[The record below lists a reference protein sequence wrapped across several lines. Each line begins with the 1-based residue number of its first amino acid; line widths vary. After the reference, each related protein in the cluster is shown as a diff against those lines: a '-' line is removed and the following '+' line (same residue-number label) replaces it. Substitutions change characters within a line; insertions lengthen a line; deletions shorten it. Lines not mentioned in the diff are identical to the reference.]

1 MSINLYVYEYKYAI
15 IIQMDERVDVLG
27 NKHLFKFSESDSEM
41 KLELQSDFTNV
52 YPINSAWEIQL
63 TRAPVQKTD

>member
-1 MSINLYVYEYKYAI
+1 MYAFMLH
-15 IIQMDERVDVLG
+15 MDERVDVLG

-52 YPINSAWEIQL
+52 YPINSA
-63 TRAPVQKTD
+63 